1 MRLKVVR
8 LLSPRPLVSVFYHI
22 VSAAKLP
29 HVSALYSYKTPEAFE
44 HDLLFL
50 KNNYAL
56 VTHEQVVAHREYRVG
71 LSPNAAQISFDDG
84 FSECF
89 DIVRP
94 LLLKHQ
100 VPCTFFLVKN
110 LLDNRSLMYRHAAA
124 CCIERVKS
132 MDEPAVTAACRALSS
147 FGRSIMGREDLRRW
161 IGGLKWTQKREL
173 DAVCEAVGFDRA
185 AFLHDCRPYL
195 TTEQALQLHRD
206 GFTLGGHTCAH
217 PNLAHLLWEEAA
229 REIVESSRFVADLT
243 GKQHVPFAIPFNG
256 VTLSRNRLDA
266 VRRESGVI
274 DLIYDTSNL
283 RSERDW
289 VVNRVWGDAPGR
301 SNLEKIVR
309 LAHFLEPARE
319 LSRRL
324 TRKPR

>member
-8 LLSPRPLVSVFYHI
+8 LLSPRPLVSVVYHL

-44 HDLLFL
+44 QDLLFL
-50 KNNYAL
+50 KNNYTL
-56 VTHEQVVAHREYRVG
+56 VTHEQVVAHREHRVG
-71 LSPNAAQISFDDG
+71 LPPDATQISFDDG

-89 DIVRP
+89 DVVRP

-100 VPCTFFLVKN
+100 VPCTFFLVQN

-132 MDEPAVTAACRALSS
+132 MGEPAVTAACRALSS
-147 FGRSIMGREDLRRW
+147 FGISIAGREELQRW
-161 IGGLKWTQKREL
+161 IGSLKWTQKHEL

-185 AFLHDCRPYL
+185 AFLRDCRPYL
-195 TTEQALQLHRD
+195 STEQALQLHRD
-206 GFTLGGHTCAH
+206 GFTLGGHTCDH
-217 PNLAHLLWEEAA
+217 PNLAHLPWEEAA
-229 REIVESSRFVADLT
+229 REVVESSRFVADLT
-243 GKQHVPFAIPFNG
+243 GKKHVPFAIPFNG
-256 VTLSRNRLDA
+256 VTLSRNRLDT
-266 VRRESGVI
+266 VRCESGVI
-274 DLIYDTSNL
+274 DLIYDTNNL
-283 RSERDW
+283 RSERNW